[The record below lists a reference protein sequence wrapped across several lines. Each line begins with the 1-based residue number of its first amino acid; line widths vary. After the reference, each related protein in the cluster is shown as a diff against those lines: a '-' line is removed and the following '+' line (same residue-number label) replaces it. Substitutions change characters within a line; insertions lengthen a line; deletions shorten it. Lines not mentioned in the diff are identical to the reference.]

1 MRFKIVPVFLLIFLI
16 FSCSSKQ
23 IIDVSENGDIH
34 CKVEIELTK
43 MFASYIGDLS
53 DAAGTGAVPESYF
66 DTEQIKS
73 AFSSLEG
80 VKLEKIAPASA
91 SASKPE
97 LKLAF
102 SVKNGAEGLNVIK
115 GTNPAD
121 NEIFTF
127 SENSGIKKISFY
139 LDRKN
144 YIRINSAFAFED
156 NPVLAGLTPQPDNP
170 YSEEEYLELLDYVFS
185 EYTSDAESII
195 KNSFVDIEINVKGKI
210 QKADGG
216 KIKGNSVSFRIPAIK
231 FLTLYNPVHF
241 EIEYR

>member
-1 MRFKIVPVFLLIFLI
+1 MRFKIIPVFLFIIIISIFL
-16 FSCSSKQ
+16 SCSSKQ
-23 IIDVSENGDIH
+23 IIDVSENGDIY
-34 CKVEIELTK
+34 CRTEITLTR
-43 MFASYIGDLS
+43 MFADYIGDLS

-66 DTEQIKS
+66 ATDQIKS

-80 VKLEKIAPASA
+80 VKLEKIS
-91 SASKPE
+91 STSKPE

-102 SVKNGAEGLNVIK
+102 SVKNGASGLNVIK

-127 SENSGIKKISFY
+127 SESSGIKKISFY

-144 YIRINSAFAFED
+144 YIRINNAFAFED

-170 YSEEEYLELLDYVFS
+170 YSEEEYLELVDYVFS
-185 EYTSDAESII
+185 EYTSDAASII

-216 KIKGNSVSFRIPAIK
+216 KIRGNSVSFRIPAIR